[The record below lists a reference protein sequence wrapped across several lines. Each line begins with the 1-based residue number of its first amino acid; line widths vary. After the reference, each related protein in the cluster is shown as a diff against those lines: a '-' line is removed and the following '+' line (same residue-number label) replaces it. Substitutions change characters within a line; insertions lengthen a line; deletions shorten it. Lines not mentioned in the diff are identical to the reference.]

1 MPRRK
6 VTVLAIAGR
15 SPAGQYGCGPTASG
29 QSEKMACSAAILKSL
44 WMWLGIMVH
53 LPSDGP
59 EDALRAHD
67 VRAKAPSREPRIDD
81 ATRALRILV
90 VDDLV
95 DAADGL
101 AIYLTKHGHLVRT
114 AHDGHAALTAAADFA
129 PQVILLDIGLPR
141 LDGYCVA
148 EQIRQQSSLQ
158 SVCLIA
164 VTGFC
169 RAEDIQ
175 AAYDAGLDHFLLKPV
190 DPTKLLAVLKSLVV
204 TP

>member
-1 MPRRK
+1 
-6 VTVLAIAGR
+6 
-15 SPAGQYGCGPTASG
+15 
-29 QSEKMACSAAILKSL
+29 MA
-44 WMWLGIMVH
+44 H

-59 EDALRAHD
+59 QDLLRAHD
-67 VRAKAPSREPRIDD
+67 LRAEGPSREPRNDD

-101 AIYLTKHGHLVRT
+101 AIYLTKHCHLVRT

-141 LDGYCVA
+141 LDGYHVA
-148 EQIRQQSSLQ
+148 EQIRQQMLLQ

-164 VTGFC
+164 VTGFG
-169 RAEDIQ
+169 RPEDLQ
-175 AAYDAGLDHFLLKPV
+175 AAYDAGFDHFLLKPV
-190 DPTKLLAVLKSLVV
+190 DPTQLLAIVKSLVAAS
-204 TP
+204 